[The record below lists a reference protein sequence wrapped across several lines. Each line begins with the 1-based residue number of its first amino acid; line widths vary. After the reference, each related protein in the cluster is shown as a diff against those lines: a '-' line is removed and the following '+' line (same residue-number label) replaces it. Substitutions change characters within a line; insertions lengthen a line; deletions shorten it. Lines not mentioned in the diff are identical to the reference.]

1 MSDDRDYLVKHSI
14 PQVINDLV
22 TALVKDRPPHAVPY
36 MTEWFTKK
44 AVFERPKV
52 PLTPLI
58 KKVCIVG
65 GGNAAQAFANILPS
79 HGVACNM
86 WCGFGDEAERIS
98 AGINSQGGMKVHWSD
113 GSVTLGKPDKIS
125 KDPGEVVP
133 ECNVLIMPLPSFAY
147 PSVLTDL
154 KPHLKPGMYIGITPG
169 QGGFD
174 WVARTV
180 LGEELMKSVI
190 FFAIM
195 PMPLNCRITD
205 FGKQVHVQ
213 VLKKK
218 YRVGALPAAKTQEC
232 CDITA
237 SLFQAETTA
246 LPHLLTATMYP
257 INAIIHPQRVFRIC
271 QPWRPGNYLPE
282 NPLFYEAMDEGSAGL
297 MDAVNTELQMIAEKI
312 KELSGVDLEIPH
324 IKDFLGW
331 VYEDDKPDLTST
343 KTFFATCSA
352 YKGFRSPLKQVEGK
366 GWVPD
371 FENRY
376 FTEDIPLGLCIYK
389 GIADIVG
396 EKTPAMDMVM
406 YWAQAGMGKEYI
418 VNGKLTGKDVASS
431 NAPQRFGVTTL
442 DQLLGK

>member
-1 MSDDRDYLVKHSI
+1 MADDRDYLVQNEI
-14 PQVINDLV
+14 PQLVNDLV
-22 TALVKDRPPHAVPY
+22 TSLVTEKPAAPVAF
-36 MTEWFTKK
+36 MTEWMTKK

-52 PLTPLI
+52 PITPLI

-65 GGNAAQAFANILPS
+65 GGNAAQAFANIIPC
-79 HGVACNM
+79 HGVPCNM
-86 WCGFGDEAERIS
+86 WCGFGDEAERINK
-98 AGINSQGGMKVHWSD
+98 GINEQGGMKVHWSD
-113 GSVTLGKPDKIS
+113 GSITMGKPDKIS
-125 KDPGEVVP
+125 KDAGEVVP

-147 PSVLTDL
+147 PSVFKDL
-154 KPHLKPGMYIGITPG
+154 KPHLKPGTFIGITPG

-174 WVARTV
+174 WVARSV
-180 LGEELMKSVI
+180 LGEEMVKTLN

-218 YRVGALPAAKTQEC
+218 YKVGALPATATADC
-232 CDITA
+232 CSITA
-237 SLFQAETTA
+237 SLFQASTEP
-246 LPHLLTATMYP
+246 LSHLLAATMYP

-271 QPWRPGNYLPE
+271 QRWRPGRVLPE
-282 NPLFYEAMDEGSAGL
+282 NPLFYETMDTASAGL
-297 MDAVNTELQMIAEKI
+297 MDAVNVELQMIGDKI
-312 KELSGVDLEIPH
+312 KDLSGVDLAIPH

-343 KTFFATCSA
+343 QSFFATAPA
-352 YKGFRSPLKQVEGK
+352 YKGFRSPLIKEGD

-371 FENRY
+371 FKNRY

-396 EKTPAMDMVM
+396 FDTPVMDMVM
-406 YWAQAGMGKEYI
+406 YWAQGYMGKEYI
-418 VNGKLTGKDVASS
+418 VNGRLTGKDAMES
-431 NAPQRFGVTTL
+431 NAPQRFGVDSL
-442 DQLLGK
+442 DKLLGK